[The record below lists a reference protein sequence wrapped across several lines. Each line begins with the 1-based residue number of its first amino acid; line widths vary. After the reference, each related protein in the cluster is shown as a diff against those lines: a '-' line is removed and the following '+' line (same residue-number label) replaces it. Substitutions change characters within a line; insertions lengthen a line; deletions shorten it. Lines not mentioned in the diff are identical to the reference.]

1 MNKFLYKLQSKLFTF
16 IGDIGWSGWRHPF
29 WLTFNLQSYQ
39 VKGEHYALLKEL
51 LQPGDILIRRFE
63 GYLDRF
69 FIPGWWN
76 HGGVYVGGKDEQIVH
91 AISDGVVIEHVI
103 NFLRTDHL
111 IVLRP
116 PDDMCIEGLARARS
130 VIGYEYDFSFDF
142 SNAERFSCT
151 EFVDFC
157 YPQIIKPK
165 KRFGRSTI
173 VADDIVSCSQL
184 TVIWD
189 SREPMVQTLSEDGSV
204 GRRVLFARCG

>member
-1 MNKFLYKLQSKLFTF
+1 MNKLIYKLQSKLFTF
-16 IGDIGWSGWRHPF
+16 IGDIGWSGWKHPF
-29 WLTFNLQSYQ
+29 WLIFNFRTYNI
-39 VKGEHYALLKEL
+39 KGEHYALLKPL
-51 LQPGDILIRRFE
+51 LRPGDILIRRFE

-76 HGGVYVGGKDEQIVH
+76 HGGVYVGENEQVVH

-116 PDDMCIEGLARARS
+116 PESMAEDGLARARS

-151 EFVDFC
+151 EFVDYC
-157 YPQIIKPK
+157 YPKIIQPK
-165 KRFGRSTI
+165 RRFGRNVI
-173 VADDIVSCSQL
+173 VADDIVNSSQL
-184 TVIWD
+184 QVVWD
-189 SREPMVQTLSEDGSV
+189 SRQAMIQTMGSG
-204 GRRVLFARCG
+204 GRRILFARNK